1 MSTTEEH
8 YRSFWVA
15 SWEWACQMAVERG
28 DSIDPGL
35 VADRSLLQYHERAS
49 RGFRE
54 HAEALLVDEQ
64 EAQWARSQA
73 VREMPWEIKDMV
85 ARGETR
91 VRCVKRWREIE
102 LVTLKDAL
110 AAVDALRKGG

>member
-1 MSTTEEH
+1 M
-8 YRSFWVA
+8 
-15 SWEWACQMAVERG
+15 
-28 DSIDPGL
+28 
-35 VADRSLLQYHERAS
+35 
-49 RGFRE
+49 
-54 HAEALLVDEQ
+54 DEQ